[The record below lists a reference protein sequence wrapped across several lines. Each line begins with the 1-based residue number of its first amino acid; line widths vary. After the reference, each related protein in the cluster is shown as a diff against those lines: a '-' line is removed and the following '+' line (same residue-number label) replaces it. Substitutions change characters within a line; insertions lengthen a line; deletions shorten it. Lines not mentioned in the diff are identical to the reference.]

1 MSRLPVRT
9 IAILQ
14 IAGGAFTFCYI
25 AWSLVTQLAN
35 IASGIIG
42 IVELLIDIAAVVAG
56 ITLWRGTS
64 FGRKA
69 SLAIQFIQLPKVTSP
84 AIIFLFTFGFDVWVH
99 ASPDGLVGIQF
110 SVFNH
115 QLFLNVP
122 NAPVNFGISITAI
135 IALVILK
142 KYVPEPRTAG
152 PLPPPPPTDW
162 SDEGAPN
169 KSLDASGG
177 SVFLNLIHP
186 AMLD

>member
-1 MSRLPVRT
+1 MSRIPVRT

-14 IAGGAFTFCYI
+14 IIAGILGFCFI
-25 AWSLVTQLAN
+25 AWSMVTQLPN

-69 SLAIQFIQLPKVTSP
+69 SLAIQFIQLPKIMSP
-84 AIIFLFTFGFDVWVH
+84 AIVFLFTFGFDVWVH
-99 ASPDGLVGIQF
+99 ASSFGLVGIQF
-110 SVFNH
+110 SIFNN
-115 QLFLNVP
+115 QLFLNVQ
-122 NAPVNFGISITAI
+122 NAPVDFGISITAI

-142 KYVPEPRTAG
+142 NYKPKPRTAG
-152 PLPPPPPTDW
+152 LLPPPPPTDW
-162 SDEGAPN
+162 SDERAPN

-177 SVFLNLIHP
+177 SVFRIMTGP
-186 AMLD
+186 AMRS